1 MVMHWIKF
9 KYIKIKQIEVNYH
22 CHILTC
28 LQTTL
33 ELFPVVHYILCLRR
47 TPHDNKIYILVIRIN
62 HESDRTII
70 LRINNLSTEI
80 YPELKGH
87 IPVYKS

>member
-1 MVMHWIKF
+1 MSPDYQSK
-9 KYIKIKQIEVNYH
+9 
-22 CHILTC
+22 
-28 LQTTL
+28 TTVLHRSIPTSRL

-47 TPHDNKIYILVIRIN
+47 TPRDNKIYILVIRIN
-62 HESDRTII
+62 HESDRTVI

-87 IPVYKS
+87 IPVRKS